1 MQKILRC
8 VVSGQAITLTQEIAK
23 SGEGTVWE
31 TNRTDRVAKLYHD
44 PNLERFQK
52 LKIMIAH
59 PPIDPMRER
68 NHVTFAWPQ
77 DILQDASGQA
87 IGFIM
92 PKVGDSV
99 PLSTIYNPRLRSRKA
114 PRFNW
119 HYLHTTALNF
129 SLAVQSLHREGYVI
143 GDIKPQNILVN
154 KNALISIIDT
164 DSFQVR
170 DPFTQTVYRCLV
182 GSEGFTPAELLGKE
196 LADINQTEIHDR
208 FRLGVIVYLLLFGDH
223 PFKGKW
229 MARGESPLPTELIRH
244 GYWPYA
250 QRSLIKAG
258 PNTIPLGIVHR
269 DLQINFHH
277 CFTQGHSTPGLRPSA
292 ESWVKVLTL
301 AIRDLKT
308 CHLEKN
314 HLYSR
319 SFGQCYWCDR
329 KAKLGIDIFN
339 PDLKQAIDRA
349 KRLKD
354 AQRKQSLNPPRTNPH
369 TQKFPPQSR
378 QGQSLVP
385 TSASLPRFGKVR
397 QQIATL
403 PPTLVGSI
411 LCISSLLGL
420 GLLLLPELQLKQA
433 GNLSDRLDQTL
444 QKWFN
449 IGVVQHSSSESST
462 LMAKELADQGL
473 SHADT
478 ITQVSI
484 SPDGQYVAT
493 GSRDMNVKIWNLTT
507 GTFLRS
513 LSKHFEP
520 INFVKFTQN
529 GTKLMSSSQSG
540 NVVVWNFPEGTLQK
554 NFDKADETGG
564 GSLQNAT
571 LDPNE
576 RFLVS
581 NGWSGGI
588 LIHNLLNNQLKR
600 IETNTLASEQALLV
614 LPNSNGA
621 LLSTSSSGQ
630 INVWDVTTGQSRSSF
645 PSLGE
650 WQPIEPVR
658 VMTSDRSGQL
668 LVTGNWSGT
677 INLWDQNSGVIT
689 QSLVGHAKYVSAMAV
704 SPNKKWLATGGGDN
718 VIKLWNLKT
727 GRIAKTLTGHQDDI
741 TALEFSPNNQHL
753 VSGSKDKTVKVWK
766 APFTDEP
773 ITLIQQ

>member
-1 MQKILRC
+1 MRVLHC
-8 VVSGQAITLTQEIAK
+8 LVSGQAISLTKEIAK

-31 TNRTDRVAKLYHD
+31 TNHKDKVAKLYHE
-44 PNLERFQK
+44 PTPERFMK
-52 LKIMIAH
+52 LQIMISN
-59 PPIDPMRER
+59 PPVDPMRER

-77 DILQDASGQA
+77 DILQDSTKKSV
-87 IGFIM
+87 GFIM

-164 DSFQVR
+164 DSFQVKNPYSQ
-170 DPFTQTVYRCLV
+170 DVYRCLV

-196 LADINQTEIHDR
+196 LADINQTDIHDR
-208 FRLGVIVYLLLFGDH
+208 FRLGVIIYLLLFGDH

-250 QRSLIKAG
+250 QRSLIKPG
-258 PNTIPLGIVHR
+258 PNTIPLTIVHQS
-269 DLQINFHH
+269 LQTAFQA
-277 CFTQGHSTPGLRPSA
+277 CFTQGHSNPNQRPKA
-292 ESWVKVLTL
+292 EDWVNALKVSVN
-301 AIRDLKT
+301 DLKA

-319 SFGQCYWCDR
+319 TYGRCYWCDR

-339 PDLKQAIDRA
+339 PDLKTKIDRA
-349 KRLKD
+349 KKLKD
-354 AQRKQSLNPPRTNPH
+354 AQRKSNLRPKHQTTRLQTFPRTSNPAN
-369 TQKFPPQSR
+369 S
-378 QGQSLVP
+378 QGQ
-385 TSASLPRFGKVR
+385 ASGSPFGQVR
-397 QQIATL
+397 QKISTL
-403 PPTLVGSI
+403 PPTLVGSL
-411 LCISSLLGL
+411 LCISSLFGL
-420 GLLLLPELQLKQA
+420 GVLLLPELQLNTVEKIP
-433 GNLSDRLDQTL
+433 DQLEMTL

-449 IGVVQHSSSESST
+449 VGNEKYANSDSSV
-462 LMAKELADQGL
+462 LLAKELASQGI

-478 ITQVSI
+478 VTQISI
-484 SPDGQYVAT
+484 SPDGQYVIS
-493 GSRDMNVKIWNLTT
+493 GSRDMNVKVWDLKS
-507 GTFLRS
+507 GTFIRS

-520 INFVKFTQN
+520 INFVKFAKN
-529 GTKLMSSSQSG
+529 GSEVMTSSQSG
-540 NVVVWNFPEGTLQK
+540 NVVVWKFPQGTVKKTL
-554 NFDKADETGG
+554 NKASDTGG

-571 LDPNE
+571 MDTKG

-588 LIHNLLNNQLKR
+588 LIHNLLSNKLTR
-600 IETNTLASEQALLV
+600 IETSTLASEQALLA
-614 LPNSNGA
+614 LPNSGGS

-630 INVWDVTTGQSRSSF
+630 INVWDVKTGEARYSF
-645 PSLGE
+645 PGVGE

-658 VMTSDRSGQL
+658 VMTSNRAGDL

-677 INLWDQNSGVIT
+677 INLWNYTSGIIT
-689 QSLVGHAKYVSAMAV
+689 QSFNGHAPTYVSAMTV
-704 SPNKKWLATGGGDN
+704 SPNGKWLATGGGDN

-727 GRIAKTLTGHQDDI
+727 GRMAKTLTGHRDDI
-741 TALEFSPNNQHL
+741 TALEFSPNNKML
-753 VSGSKDKTVKVWK
+753 VSGSKDKTVKVWN
-766 APFTDEP
+766 APFDEDP
-773 ITLIQQ
+773 RTLIQ